1 MMVHALIHA
10 HSVTSIQNINVPN
23 CCCNILLLSKILLR
37 STADI
42 TIDKSKKRYWI
53 CWSLLL
59 SVVGLEQQGSHAS
72 HFALFFDKDLKVL
85 IDDCHGQKNSS
96 SAANGTYNTKGYN
109 N

>member
-53 CWSLLL
+53 C
-59 SVVGLEQQGSHAS
+59 
-72 HFALFFDKDLKVL
+72 
-85 IDDCHGQKNSS
+85 
-96 SAANGTYNTKGYN
+96 
-109 N
+109 